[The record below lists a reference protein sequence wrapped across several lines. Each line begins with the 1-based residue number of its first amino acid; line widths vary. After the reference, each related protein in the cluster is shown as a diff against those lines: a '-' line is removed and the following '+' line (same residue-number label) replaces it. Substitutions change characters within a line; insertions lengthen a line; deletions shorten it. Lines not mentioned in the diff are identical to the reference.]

1 MMMMMMMMMKFMIK
15 MMITAEACRS
25 VARSISTSPHD
36 GFGGSRDTVCPPGH
50 SLGDDD
56 FGDGGHDED
65 VDDDGHVGHDDGG
78 DGGDDDY
85 KEHLKEGRC
94 KGLKVAPFAAPGFSI
109 KSSASIILINNQHQQ
124 FSSIISINNSH
135 Q

>member
-1 MMMMMMMMMKFMIK
+1 M
-15 MMITAEACRS
+15 
-25 VARSISTSPHD
+25 ARSISTSPHD
-36 GFGGSRDTVCPPGH
+36 GFGGSRDTVWPPGH
-50 SLGDDD
+50 H
-56 FGDGGHDED
+56 GHDED

-94 KGLKVAPFAAPGFSI
+94 KGLEVAPFAAPGFSI

-124 FSSIISINNSH
+124 FSSINSINSYN